1 MLVSRANAKAQEEM
15 LRLLA
20 ESFLWITAPESQSD
34 AIDGVEIGNRAPGG
48 NGGYD

>member
-1 MLVSRANAKAQEEM
+1 MLDSRANAKGQEER

-34 AIDGVEIGNRAPGG
+34 SIDGVEIGNRTPGG
-48 NGGYD
+48 KGGYD